1 MRLGLRGQHAS
12 SIESFAAIRRG
23 DFAAAYPSI
32 DTDTAETYDLVVI
45 GGGLSGLA
53 AAYFWHKALP
63 NQRVLV
69 LDNHDDFGGHAKR
82 NEFVYQDR
90 TYLAYGG
97 TMSVATPYP
106 YSYMAKQL
114 LVDLGVDVPRNAEF
128 QNRALFEKYQLGAGT
143 FFDKE
148 HFGED
153 RLVAGTGRPSWPEF
167 FAKAP
172 LSDAARRDL
181 ARLYGKNPDYL
192 HGKTVEQKLALLE
205 RISYQE
211 FLLTHAKMSPDA
223 LPFFL
228 GQGGRNNKRVDT
240 TPALEAARR
249 RPHRLRRP
257 RPARRGVVPAGQL
270 HLPLPRRQRLDRP
283 AAGVAAHAQGDS
295 RQPRHGVDRQGAAGG
310 LRPSRRRRHADAH
323 PPEQHG
329 GAGGG
334 RRPARAADRRQ
345 GRLPARRQDAPG
357 ARPRASC
364 SPATTR

>member
-1 MRLGLRGQHAS
+1 
-12 SIESFAAIRRG
+12 
-23 DFAAAYPSI
+23 
-32 DTDTAETYDLVVI
+32 
-45 GGGLSGLA
+45 
-53 AAYFWHKALP
+53 
-63 NQRVLV
+63 
-69 LDNHDDFGGHAKR
+69 
-82 NEFVYQDR
+82 
-90 TYLAYGG
+90 
-97 TMSVATPYP
+97 MSVATPYP

-192 HGKTVEQKLALLE
+192 HGKSVEQKLALLD
-205 RISYQE
+205 
-211 FLLTHAKMSPDA
+211 PDQ
-223 LPFFL
+223 LPGVPADACQDEPRRAAVL
-228 GQGGRNNKRVDT
+228 PRPGR
-240 TPALEAARR
+240 AQQQARRHDPGARSGAR

-270 HLPLPRRQRLDRP
+270 HVPLPGRQRLDRP
-283 AAGVAAHAQGDS
+283 TAGVAAHAQGDS

-310 LRPSRRRRHADAH
+310 LRPSRRRRHAD
-323 PPEQHG
+323 PDSPEQHG
-329 GAGGG
+329 DAG
-334 RRPARAADRRQ
+334 RRRRPGRAADRRQ
-345 GRLPARRQDAPG
+345 DRLPARRQDAPG
-357 ARPRASC
+357 AGRERRARLLQRDDSEAAARAAGRTAAGAHLFGQGADALHQRAAAALDAVQAARRRQHQRARGCITRTPASIRARPSAATRA
-364 SPATTR
+364 